1 MNPSPEFLAAL
12 TAFNGLTERGQCE
25 TPEARRAW
33 DRLIR
38 LAPAWFLDELGAKM
52 RELDLL
58 PDPAGFD
65 ADGRPVYAAE
75 AVASRLGL
83 PAAEVAA
90 EANGELVARVH

>member
-1 MNPSPEFLAAL
+1 MNPTSEFIAAL
-12 TAFNGLTERGQCE
+12 TAFNELTERGQCE

-38 LAPAWFLDELGAKM
+38 VAPKWFLDMMNAKM

-58 PDPAGFD
+58 PEPAGFD

-75 AVASRLGL
+75 AVADTLGL

-90 EANGELVARVH
+90 EANGELVSRVH

>member
-12 TAFNGLTERGQCE
+12 AAFNELTEHGHCE

-58 PDPAGFD
+58 PAPAGFD
-65 ADGRPVYAAE
+65 ASGRPVYAAE
-75 AVASRLGL
+75 AVASKLGL
-83 PAAEVAA
+83 PEAEVAA
-90 EANGELVARVH
+90 EANGELASRVH